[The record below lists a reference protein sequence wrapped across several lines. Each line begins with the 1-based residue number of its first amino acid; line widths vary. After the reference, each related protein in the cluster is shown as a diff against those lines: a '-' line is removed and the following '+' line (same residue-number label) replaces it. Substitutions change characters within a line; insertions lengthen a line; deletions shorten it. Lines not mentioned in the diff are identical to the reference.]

1 MMRNILL
8 DVISPDGSYR
18 RPRRPRIIEQVIDT
32 VSGNTDKVDSI
43 SSAPDSL
50 SGVAPDSLSG
60 VAPDVVGD
68 SLSQVNMLNDMPV
81 GGDDSSTLLWTIL
94 MVAAALAVCIGLAM
108 AYRRRNSITAR

>member
-32 VSGNTDKVDSI
+32 VSGNTDKVDSV

-50 SGVAPDSLSG
+50 NSVAPNAVS
-60 VAPDVVGD
+60 D

-108 AYRRRNSITAR
+108 AYRRRNSVSVRG